1 MIYLPEYD
9 AFYNFTSDFG
19 LGTFTPERSMRR
31 DSIVRLDGKWSTLQ
45 VSGTPD
51 SFRILSFTER

>member
-51 SFRILSFTER
+51 SFCILSFTER

>member
-19 LGTFTPERSMRR
+19 LGTFAPERGMRMGG
-31 DSIVRLDGKWSTLQ
+31 IVRLNGKWSTLQ
-45 VSGTPD
+45 VSVTPD
-51 SFRILSFTER
+51 SFCILSFTER

>member
-19 LGTFTPERSMRR
+19 LGTFTPERGMRMGG
-31 DSIVRLDGKWSTLQ
+31 IVRLDGKWSTLQ

-51 SFRILSFTER
+51 SFRILSFMQQ

>member
-9 AFYNFTSDFG
+9 AFYTFTSDFG
-19 LGTFTPERSMRR
+19 SGTFAPERAMRMGG
-31 DSIVRLDGKWSTLQ
+31 IVRLDGKWSTLQ